1 MKFFSLL
8 FSDKKH
14 IPAIIAIII
23 LLVTQAYCE
32 LKLPNY
38 TSGIVDVGIMQGGI
52 EDAVP
57 LEIRGSSM
65 QSLQRF
71 MTQDQKMEVNAAY
84 ESVSGEDR
92 MVLIDSANNDS
103 DKRAALAGD
112 FTIPMVIGLQIQSS
126 QATQVPDISGSGDD
140 ARAGAFIP
148 DEELVTLIG
157 KVMAGYGSDNDV
169 TAINEKITGQMAAL
183 GLGESMLGSAA
194 AEYVRIEYEALG
206 IDMQKIQMD
215 YMLNTALMMV
225 IFTLIACAGSILVC
239 LLASLVSAD
248 IGRRLRSNVF
258 TKIMRFS
265 NTEMDKF
272 SHASLITRSTND
284 IQLIQQAMVM
294 FLRMVLFA
302 PAMAVGGIIMVSR
315 TDTGLSWVIVTAI
328 LVLAAVI
335 GLLLGITMPKF
346 QKMQTLIDGVNLV
359 SREILTGLP
368 VIRAFC
374 REDYEKKRFDKA
386 SNALYK
392 NQLFTNRAMSMF
404 MPIVFFI
411 MNFIMVGIVWFGGK
425 GIDAGDM
432 QVGDLMA
439 FMSYTMFIVMSF
451 MMLAMV
457 TIMLP
462 RATVAANRVLE
473 VTTTDISIKDKS
485 ESELH
490 YEDKTFT
497 GRVVFDDVSFRYHD
511 ADEDIL
517 SNINFTAE
525 PGQTTA
531 IIGGTG
537 SGKTTLI
544 NLIPRLFDVTSGSI
558 SIDGVDV
565 RDLTQHKL
573 RSLIGFVPQKGALF
587 SGTIESNLKYS
598 SESVTDEDMRTAA
611 EIAQATD
618 FIAEKENGYRSD
630 IAQGG
635 LNVSGGQRQRLS
647 IARAIAKHPE
657 VFIFDDSFSALDFK
671 TDAALRRALAE
682 NLSDSTIIIVAQRI
696 ATILRADKII
706 VIDEGEIVGTGTH
719 KELLE
724 TCDVYL
730 EIASSQLSEEELS
743 A

>member
-23 LLVTQAYCE
+23 LLITQAYCE

-65 QSLQRF
+65 QALQRF
-71 MTQDQKMEVNAAY
+71 MTEEQKLEVNAAY
-84 ESVSGEDR
+84 ESVPGENHLA
-92 MVLIDSANNDS
+92 LIGSDVNDS
-103 DKRAALAGD
+103 GKRAALARD
-112 FTIPMVIGLQIQSS
+112 FTIPMVIGLQMQAS
-126 QATQVPDISGSGDD
+126 QVALPSDS
-140 ARAGAFIP
+140 AGAFIP
-148 DEELVTLIG
+148 DEELIALIG
-157 KVMAGYGSDNDV
+157 KVMNGYGSDGDV
-169 TAINEKITGQMAAL
+169 IAINEKITGQMAAL
-183 GLGESMLGSAA
+183 GLGETMLGSAA
-194 AEYVRIEYEALG
+194 SEYVRIEYEALG
-206 IDMQKIQMD
+206 LDMQEIQMD

-248 IGRRLRSNVF
+248 IGRRLRSNIF
-258 TKIMRFS
+258 SKIMRFS

-315 TDTGLSWVIVTAI
+315 TDTGLSWVVVTAI
-328 LVLAAVI
+328 LILAAVI

-346 QKMQTLIDGVNLV
+346 QKMQSLIDGVNLV

-386 SNALYK
+386 SNVLFK

-473 VTTTDISIKDKS
+473 VTTTDISIKDKPA
-485 ESELH
+485 SELH

-497 GRVVFDDVSFRYHD
+497 GRVVFDNVSFRYHD
-511 ADEDIL
+511 ADEDTL
-517 SNINFTAE
+517 SSINFTAE

-544 NLIPRLFDVTSGSI
+544 NLIPRLFDVTGGSI
-558 SIDGVDV
+558 SIDGIDV
-565 RDLTQHKL
+565 RDLSQHKL

-598 SESVTDEDMRTAA
+598 GENVTDEDTRTAA
-611 EIAQATD
+611 EIAQAAD
-618 FIAEKENGYRSD
+618 FIVEKENGYESE

-635 LNVSGGQRQRLS
+635 SNVSGGQRQRLS

-706 VIDEGEIVGTGTH
+706 VIDEGEIVGAGTH